1 MVDPHSVNND
11 IMQATEMST
20 KNGNVELSNAAKD
33 FAAEGAARVVVTK
46 LMTGIE
52 ATFTLVSFLLN
63 VAQMTLPFCFAR
75 VGWSAA
81 LLMMLV
87 TGLCMHTA
95 LMLQEALVTLV
106 SRGTPFPEYSDLARS
121 AFGPAFA
128 TMTQAVAMAEL
139 AAYSS
144 SCSINLGKAL
154 GAMLPVSEGTAI
166 LTSAAVCVLL
176 SAFSDRVFA
185 YIGLLSSLASVS
197 IFVILVHSGWQAM
210 RWSEDTAYIADP
222 QYIPTSFAMILFS
235 AGTHPLICTVLH
247 STRSHTELRRAILG
261 AWTVFLVATIGF
273 GSIVY
278 GIFGPS
284 FQPDIIANIGG
295 EFRVIAG
302 VWMAIKVLGIAVPM
316 ARPLGNAY
324 GRALGVLC
332 PTEIAGPLVMLPVL
346 LCSAAVALYF
356 ADQIEALESVVGCT
370 ITSFNVLLVPAMSY
384 ILICKPSGASRYCA
398 ICYAALGGAMSISPM
413 ADFVRQLMQ

>member
-1 MVDPHSVNND
+1 M
-11 IMQATEMST
+11 EMST

-33 FAAEGAARVVVTK
+33 FEAKGAARVVVTK

-81 LLMMLV
+81 FLMMLAG
-87 TGLCMHTA
+87 GLCMHTA

-128 TMTQAVAMAEL
+128 AATQAVAMAEL

-144 SCSINLGKAL
+144 NCSINLGKAL
-154 GAMLPVSEGTAI
+154 GAMLPVTESTAI
-166 LTSAAVCVLL
+166 MAGAALCVLL

-197 IFVILVHSGWQAM
+197 ILVILVYSGWQAV

-222 QYIPTSFAMILFS
+222 QYIPTSFAMILFT

-247 STRSHTELRRAILG
+247 STRSHAELRRAILG
-261 AWTVFLVATIGF
+261 AWTVFLVVTIGF
-273 GSIVY
+273 GSVAY

-284 FQPDIIANIGG
+284 LQPDIIANIGG
-295 EFRVIAG
+295 ELKVIAG
-302 VWMAIKVLGIAVPM
+302 VWMAIKVLGNAVPL

-324 GRALGVLC
+324 ARALGLLR
-332 PTEIAGPLVMLPVL
+332 PTESAGPLVMLPII
-346 LCSAAVALYF
+346 LCLSAVAMYC
-356 ADQIEALESVVGCT
+356 ANQIEAMESVVGCT
-370 ITSFNVLLVPAMSY
+370 ITSFNVLLIPAMAY
-384 ILICKPSGASRYCA
+384 IVICKPSGASRYCA
-398 ICYAALGGAMSISPM
+398 ICYAMLGAGLSISPM
-413 ADFVRQLMQ
+413 VYFLWQFMHS